1 MSYWRKKGK
10 VLGQT
15 IGKASI
21 VQCRNLYGVAL
32 LARTALGQKL
42 LLDSRLHQASDVN
55 FFVGMTRNADV
66 SFVHVVEKPA
76 YAVRFHQT
84 NNTLRQYATLIDE
97 MNIVA
102 GNNAI
107 ALTRVER
114 LSQHLHSYKVRLG
127 KWVFYLLL
135 NRRTRP
141 SKI

>member
-84 NNTLRQYATLIDE
+84 NNTLRQ
-97 MNIVA
+97 
-102 GNNAI
+102 
-107 ALTRVER
+107 
-114 LSQHLHSYKVRLG
+114 
-127 KWVFYLLL
+127 
-135 NRRTRP
+135 
-141 SKI
+141 